1 MLAEFTFSYLLTF
14 QSAQHWFSP
23 FQWLITL
30 HYLVLL
36 CTQILCQLY
45 SPHPLFCEQMRN
57 SIIVYTCTFFCLGFM
72 GWRVL
77 TAHFMSVQSLFER
90 MGNLL
95 CASSHSFFPGTLQS
109 VCYVPTEMLRK
120 GILLVL
126 RPLMIDVVDFRA
138 ATMKICEIS
147 DQKGFGDLW
156 DLQSARHLLPYYS
169 TQLHCRWRKKSS

>member
-1 MLAEFTFSYLLTF
+1 
-14 QSAQHWFSP
+14 
-23 FQWLITL
+23 
-30 HYLVLL
+30 
-36 CTQILCQLY
+36 
-45 SPHPLFCEQMRN
+45 
-57 SIIVYTCTFFCLGFM
+57 
-72 GWRVL
+72 
-77 TAHFMSVQSLFER
+77 

-147 DQKGFGDLW
+147 DQKGFGNLRRFVGF
-156 DLQSARHLLPYYS
+156 AICAPPII
-169 TQLHCRWRKKSS
+169 RKKSS